1 MKECGEETL
10 MDLDQFSKKKY
21 KVSAIIQARLDSQR
35 LPGKVLLKIRNKTIL
50 EHIILRLKK
59 SKKID
64 EIIVA
69 TSDHK
74 NDSKIVNLCK
84 KKKIKFFCGSKNNLV
99 ERYLGASKKYNCKNI
114 LRITG
119 DCPLI
124 DPYVIDEI
132 VDIYHKSSYELVSL
146 FGEFPDGLDVSI
158 LSVKALK
165 KIKLYAKKNYEK
177 EHIFQSVYNNPKKFK
192 FLDYEKFSKLDKL
205 RLTLDEPKDYDLI
218 SKIFKYM
225 KKDFFTIQDVLN
237 LFLKHKNL
245 LKINNKII
253 RNEGLLKS
261 KSDEKKNRY

>member
-1 MKECGEETL
+1 
-10 MDLDQFSKKKY
+10 MDLDQSLKKKD
-21 KVSAIIQARLDSQR
+21 KVSAIIQARMDSER

-69 TSDHK
+69 TSNHK
-74 NDSKIVNLCK
+74 NDSKIINLCK
-84 KKKIKFFCGSKNNLV
+84 KKKIKYFCGNKNNLV

-114 LRITG
+114 VRITG

-124 DPYVIDEI
+124 DPNLIDEI

-158 LSVKALK
+158 LSIKALK
-165 KIKLYAKKNYEK
+165 KIKLYARKNYEK
-177 EHIFQSVYNNPKKFK
+177 EHIFQSVYNNPNKFK
-192 FLDYEKFSKLDKL
+192 FLDYEKFSKLGGL

-218 SKIFKYM
+218 SKIFEYM
-225 KKDFFTIQDVLN
+225 KRDFFTIKDILN
-237 LFLKHKNL
+237 LFLKHKEL
-245 LKINNKII
+245 LKINNNIV

-261 KSDEKKNRY
+261 KNNEKKTRYQKNI